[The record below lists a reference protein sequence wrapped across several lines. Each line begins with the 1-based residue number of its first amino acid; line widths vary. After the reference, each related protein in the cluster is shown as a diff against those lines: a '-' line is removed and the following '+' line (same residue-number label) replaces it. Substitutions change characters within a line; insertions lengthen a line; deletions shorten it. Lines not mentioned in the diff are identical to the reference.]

1 MEGEAR
7 RARRSRAGGRAGP
20 TLAAS
25 ALGALAAGTLV
36 LRHHPVW
43 GGLVALVAAV
53 ALVWGWFFAHESGD
67 PRSHLAAMLA
77 DPVFDTSLLGAIAW
91 AERTGRPGVSALA
104 LVCLGLTYVAS
115 YERARSDAL
124 GYRTFEGLGY
134 RVVRAARIVAGLVSG
149 QRAVALGLLAAVSA
163 VAVAVRAANVAVQER
178 RPSGAGR
185 QRGPR

>member
-25 ALGALAAGTLV
+25 ALGALAAG
-36 LRHHPVW
+36 
-43 GGLVALVAAV
+43 
-53 ALVWGWFFAHESGD
+53 
-67 PRSHLAAMLA
+67 
-77 DPVFDTSLLGAIAW
+77 
-91 AERTGRPGVSALA
+91 
-104 LVCLGLTYVAS
+104 
-115 YERARSDAL
+115 AL

-134 RVVRAARIVAGLVSG
+134 RVVRAALIVAGLVSG